1 MQAWAPAGWQ
11 KLTAILT
18 GIVVSFFLMLWVD
31 FGLTQ
36 ITDLRPQRMFVASL
50 PRPHID
56 ALPDATFKP
65 YTLPIWPEGQF
76 GAARIE
82 FEVDAPATSDL
93 ALFVT
98 RARDNYN
105 IYLNGQLA
113 TETLGV
119 VGTLST
125 LHGTEPRLVRLLPA
139 MLVEGKNTVDIVV
152 ARNVPRA
159 VVYDAYLGPTARLQP
174 VYRHTYMLTRESGLV
189 AAIVAAV
196 VLVFALA
203 LASVIRN
210 PGLTLTTGLTL
221 GLTLLNEVVGLWV
234 NYRWSTIL
242 EHTALIMIG
251 APLWASIGA
260 FANEWTGGPHRYGH
274 WFLAAGSVGAALGA
288 ATYLVLPM
296 REAIEVGNAV
306 IGTLGAAAIIFMV
319 HRFVRYYYL
328 ADASTAVEIAVA
340 TIGLVMALALLLT
353 QTTGLI
359 EPLPSQAAYQGRAIT
374 KFGTIAIIV
383 FIAVGLARHGIA
395 IYQLAT
401 LNNEA
406 LARKVDEKEREIA
419 ANHALLRDRDRKHAL
434 DTERSR
440 IMRDVHD
447 GIGSQLLG
455 LLVQTRAGSAKPE
468 TISTGLQA
476 AIDDLYLVID
486 SLDTVEGSLETALGT
501 FRNRIEPKCRAAG
514 IAVDWS
520 VEHIGETPSIGPAA
534 ILQIYRILQEALS
547 NAIRHA
553 GPRRLQLSLHNAA
566 DPSAIEISVTDDGK
580 GFDPTMQFA
589 GRGLANM
596 KRRAASIGA
605 MLAIENLGP
614 GSRVL
619 IRLQK

>member
-1 MQAWAPAGWQ
+1 MQKWLPAGWQ
-11 KLTAILT
+11 KLTASLI
-18 GIVVSFFLMLWVD
+18 GIVVSVFLILWVD

-36 ITDLRPQRMFVASL
+36 ITDLRPQRTLVASL

-56 ALPDATFKP
+56 ALADATFRP
-65 YTLPIWPEGQF
+65 YALPIWPDGQF

-82 FEVDAPATSDL
+82 FEVEAPATSDL

-105 IYLNGQLA
+105 IYLNGHLA

-139 MLVEGKNTVDIVV
+139 MLVEGKNTIDIIV

-203 LASVIRN
+203 LASVIQN
-210 PGLTLTTGLTL
+210 PGLTLTIGLTL
-221 GLTLLNEVVGLWV
+221 SFTLLNEIFGLWV
-234 NYRWSTIL
+234 NYQWPTLL
-242 EHTALIMIG
+242 EHLVLTSIG

-260 FANEWTGGPHRYGH
+260 FANEWTSGPPRYRY
-274 WFLAAGSVGAALGA
+274 WFLAAGSVGATLA
-288 ATYLVLPM
+288 AAIYLTLPM
-296 REAIEVGNAV
+296 REAIEVSNAIVV
-306 IGTLGAAAIIFMV
+306 ILGAAAFIFMV
-319 HRFVRYYYL
+319 QRFVRYYYH
-328 ADASTAVEIAVA
+328 ADASTAAEIAVA
-340 TIGLVMALALLLT
+340 TVGLVMALVLLLT
-353 QTTGLI
+353 QTGLI
-359 EPLPSQAAYQGRAIT
+359 EPLPSQAANQGRAIT

-406 LARKVDEKEREIA
+406 LARKVDEKERQIA
-419 ANHALLRDRDRKHAL
+419 ANHALLRDRDRKDAL

-455 LLVQTRAGSAKPE
+455 LLIQTRAGNAKPE
-468 TISTGLQA
+468 TISAGLQA

-514 IAVDWS
+514 ISVDWS

-553 GPRRLQLSLHNAA
+553 GSRKLHLSLHNAA

-580 GFDPTMQFA
+580 GFDPTMQLV

-605 MLAIENLGP
+605 MLAIDNLSP
-614 GSRVL
+614 GSRIS